1 MRRRLSALLVP
12 VFVAFALLTAA
23 CGDDSGAAASAAPTG
38 STGSTVAGDTT
49 APPSTESADPV
60 TLHLAY
66 FANITHGSALVG
78 IGNGTYA
85 KTLGSNVELKTSIFN
100 AGTDEIEALF
110 AGAIDAGYIGPNPAV
125 NAYVKSKGE
134 ALRIVAG
141 ATSGGA
147 SARREARHQRS
158 PKTSRARCLRRP
170 RSATPRTSRSVRI

>member
-23 CGDDSGAAASAAPTG
+23 CGDDSGAAAGAAPTG

-85 KTLGSNVELKTSIFN
+85 KTLGSNVELKTVDLQRRHGRDRS
-100 AGTDEIEALF
+100 
-110 AGAIDAGYIGPNPAV
+110 
-125 NAYVKSKGE
+125 
-134 ALRIVAG
+134 ALRRG
-141 ATSGGA
+141 D
-147 SARREARHQRS
+147 RRRLH
-158 PKTSRARCLRRP
+158 RAEPRGERLRQ
-170 RSATPRTSRSVRI
+170 VEG